1 MYNSERDKNQ
11 DDDAVFIFNGKNGQ
25 VQGITKFHEWLNV
38 ILVDFFRYN
47 GFERIYEIKVLIHFL
62 FIGLFFL

>member
-25 VQGITKFHEWLNV
+25 VQGITKFHECLNV
-38 ILVDFFRYN
+38 ILVDFFVTPDLSE
-47 GFERIYEIKVLIHFL
+47 FMKSKS
-62 FIGLFFL
+62 